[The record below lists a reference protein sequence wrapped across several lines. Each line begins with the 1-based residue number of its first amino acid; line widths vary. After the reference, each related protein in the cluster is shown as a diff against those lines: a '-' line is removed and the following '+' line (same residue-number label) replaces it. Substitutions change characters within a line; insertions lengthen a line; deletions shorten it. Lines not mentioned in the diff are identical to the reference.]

1 MSRSFADRREDMKRG
16 EVMARLFGSRGARLL
31 LVVVGSIALARATP
45 VVAQVPS
52 VGVSTVRSQRF
63 VAENLLGFYRA
74 DPGDLFAHTLATGDF
89 NGDGA
94 DDLATCVLND
104 AGLVEAPIPGSGSV
118 VVRSGI
124 PGAGLASNLAS
135 TVLRQVPYM
144 NPPEEGDFFS
154 EALASC
160 DFNGDGFDDLAV
172 GVPLEDHVGRED
184 TGAVQV
190 HYGSSA
196 GLNFNPEGFFAQSS
210 PGIPGDAE
218 ESDGFGFS
226 LACGDFDSDGFA
238 DLVVGVP
245 HEGWGFV
252 LSPEGAAGMVVIVPG
267 SAFGLDT
274 QASTYLTQDVEGV
287 GGEGE
292 RGDFFGWSLAS
303 GDLNGDGFA
312 DLAVGAR
319 GEDDGR
325 GAIHV
330 FFGNTTGIT
339 PVSSLF
345 WMETFIGGSSEDGDA
360 MGVSL
365 VSADFDGDGFD
376 DLGVGIPGDDLGFEE
391 QEQAAGR
398 VAVLYGGRIGLVRER
413 TQFWTEFDILGA
425 PNSED
430 GDEFGGVLAAGDFDK
445 DGFADLVITHRAE
458 DLSTTEEGA
467 ATILMGSAEGLRD
480 ARTREIASGLE
491 GFPGPSGQNEQH
503 FAWSLTTGDFDGDG
517 HADLVLGAFDE
528 DVAALPN
535 AGAETVLYGSLFADG
550 VDNGDTSFWSQT
562 VGSPTGNRVEVNN
575 AARLG
580 PANGTGRFGMSV
592 VMPGGRSVGMPAFV
606 RVGPERGFANER
618 VLRGSFFIDPQS
630 LAIAPVTDQNFFQ
643 FMAFQDGVGPTAR
656 TRLAFDLLGNS
667 TSYALVASSFN
678 EVTNALQIVT
688 PAVLAPKN
696 SADGRN
702 IKIDYEWR
710 AGNPG
715 QLTVWRTFFS
725 TGVPAPSGKV
735 QLFSVALPNTT
746 NAVINS
752 VSIGMVTGQD
762 SGTNGQ
768 LFLDEISFRR

>member
-1 MSRSFADRREDMKRG
+1 MKLLRTI
-16 EVMARLFGSRGARLL
+16 SCGAALTAAWA
-31 LVVVGSIALARATP
+31 GTAIA
-45 VVAQVPS
+45 QIPS
-52 VGVSTVRSQRF
+52 VGLSTVRSQRF
-63 VAENLLGFYRA
+63 FGENLLGFYRP
-74 DPGDLFAHTLATGDF
+74 DPGDLFAGALAAGDF

-94 DDLATCVLND
+94 DDLATGVPPD
-104 AGLVEAPIPGSGSV
+104 SGRVDDPIVGSGTV
-118 VVRSGI
+118 VVRYGV
-124 PGAGLASNLAS
+124 PGAGLAGSLAS
-135 TVLRQVPYM
+135 TVLRQMPYVD
-144 NPPEEGDFFS
+144 PPEVGDGLGF
-154 EALASC
+154 ALVSC
-160 DFNGDGFDDLAV
+160 DFNGDGFDDLAI
-172 GVPLEDHVGRED
+172 GLPLEDHVGRFN

-190 HYGSSA
+190 HYGSSD
-196 GLNFNPEGFFAQSS
+196 GLNFKPEDFFAQSS

-218 ESDGFGFS
+218 EDDNFGLS
-226 LACGDFDSDGFA
+226 LACGDFEADGFD

-245 HEGWGFV
+245 REDFGSG
-252 LSPEGAAGMVVIVPG
+252 SPDAGMVVIVPG
-267 SAFGLDT
+267 SAFGLDKGA
-274 QASTYLTQDVEGV
+274 ASYLTQDVDGV
-287 GGEGE
+287 GGDGEG
-292 RGDFFGWSLAS
+292 RDNFGWEMAS
-303 GDLNGDGFA
+303 GDLNGDGFE
-312 DLAVGAR
+312 DLAVAAR
-319 GEDDGR
+319 GEDDSR

-330 FFGNTTGIT
+330 FFGAASGIT
-339 PVSSLF
+339 PVGSLF
-345 WMETFIGGSSEDGDA
+345 WMETFIGGTAEDGDSLGGA
-360 MGVSL
+360 L

-376 DLGVGIPGDDLGFEE
+376 DLAVGIPGEDLEPGEE
-391 QEQAAGR
+391 SAGR
-398 VAVLYGGRIGLVRER
+398 VAVLFGGRIGLVRER
-413 TQFWTEFDILGA
+413 TQFWSETDILGPA
-425 PNSED
+425 HSESHD
-430 GDEFGGVLAAGDFDK
+430 LFGATLAAGDFDR
-445 DGFADLVITHRAE
+445 DGFADLVVSHSVE
-458 DLSTTEEGA
+458 DLAATDEGA
-467 ATILMGSAEGLRD
+467 ATILMGSAGGLVD
-480 ARTREIASGLE
+480 TRTREIASGQDGL
-491 GFPGPSGQNEQH
+491 PGPAAQTGQL
-503 FAWSLTTGDFDGDG
+503 FARTLAVGDFDGDG
-517 HADLVLGAFDE
+517 HADLALGAPAE
-528 DVAALPN
+528 DVGGLHD

-746 NAVINS
+746 DAVINS